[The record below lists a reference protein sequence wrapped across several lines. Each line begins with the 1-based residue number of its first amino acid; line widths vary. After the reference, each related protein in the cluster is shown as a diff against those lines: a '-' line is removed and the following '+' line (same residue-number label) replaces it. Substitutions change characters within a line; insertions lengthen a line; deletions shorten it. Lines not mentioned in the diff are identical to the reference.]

1 MTDPKVLLALSLG
14 TLVSLVALLVGAAC
28 AQTSTPFAECV
39 LVAGI
44 APAICLQLAQPIRES
59 YEGRALVGSFGVL
72 WIACVLVGF
81 AAGGGAL

>member
-14 TLVSLVALLVGAAC
+14 ALVSLVAALVGVAC

-44 APAICLQLAQPIRES
+44 VPSICLQLAQPIQES
-59 YEGRALVGSFGVL
+59 YEGHALVAAFGVL

-81 AAGGGAL
+81 AAGGGVL